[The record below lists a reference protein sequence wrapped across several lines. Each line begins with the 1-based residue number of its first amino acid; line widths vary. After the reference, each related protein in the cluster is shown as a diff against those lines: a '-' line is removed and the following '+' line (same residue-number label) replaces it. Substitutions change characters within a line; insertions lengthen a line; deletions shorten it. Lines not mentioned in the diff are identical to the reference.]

1 MARVEYGIAPFSFAQ
16 VHHFQLHAKSFPIGL
31 GVAFTAYL
39 DGRRLHARRPAW
51 QYAVFVPNG
60 SKPRRKSYSPSQT
73 LISGYNFSIICRTS
87 SLLFPSFF

>member
-31 GVAFTAYL
+31 GVAFTAL
-39 DGRRLHARRPAW
+39 SRRPAFSRPTPAW

-60 SKPRRKSYSPSQT
+60 SKPRWKSYSP
-73 LISGYNFSIICRTS
+73 LN
-87 SLLFPSFF
+87 LH